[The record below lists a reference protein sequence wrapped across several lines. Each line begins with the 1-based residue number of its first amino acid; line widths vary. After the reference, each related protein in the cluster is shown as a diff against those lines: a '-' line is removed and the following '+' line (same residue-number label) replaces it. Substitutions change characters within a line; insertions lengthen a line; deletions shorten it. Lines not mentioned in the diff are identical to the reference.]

1 MRAVSRTIAI
11 GIIVLIVVIA
21 AVAFLLMPRGVEET
35 KTPTP
40 SPPPTPSP
48 SPATTPTQPVETTPT
63 SPSPTPSPTPTPTE
77 EKVLVIA
84 IGIDADTLDPVG
96 QTTTLISNIV
106 DFIVEPLFKIDEKGN
121 LIPWL
126 AESYE
131 VSPDGKEIIVK
142 LRKGIYFQDGTPLT
156 AEAVRFTFMNRILN
170 ESVRVPIR
178 SWFAAL
184 DRVEV
189 IDDYTVKFVLK
200 YPYAPFLRVLTTTIA
215 GIVSPNAVKKLGDR
229 IAYEPRDIG
238 TGPFKFYEWVKGDRI
253 VLVKN
258 ENYWRGPVKIDK
270 VIFKIVPEAQ
280 TREAMLLAG
289 DVDMVV
295 LPPPTDIP
303 KLEADPTIE
312 VIKADSTRYLLVG
325 ILQKGPL
332 KNKLVRQA
340 LNYAVDKEALVKNV
354 LFGLASVAKSPMP
367 PGFFGYFEMPVYEYN
382 PEKAKELLRQAGWW
396 DRDNDGVVE
405 NEAGEELVLKM
416 LVPTGRYLFDR
427 QVGEAIQSMLAKV
440 GIKVELITPDWPT
453 FVAMLFKPL
462 EETEHDL
469 VLVGWGP
476 WIMDADFML
485 YPTLHS
491 SQMPPKGFNFVFYNN
506 TELDK
511 LLDQARAEPN
521 PEKRLELYRKAVE
534 LVWNDP
540 PWIFL
545 YVQKYVIAHKSY
557 VKGIKVYPI
566 EKFDIT
572 EAYIEK

>member
-1 MRAVSRTIAI
+1 MRGVSRTTLVA
-11 GIIVLIVVIA
+11 VLVVVVVIV
-21 AVAFLLMPRGVEET
+21 AVAVYVTGKRGAPIET
-35 KTPTP
+35 SPAPSTSPT
-40 SPPPTPSP
+40 TSP
-48 SPATTPTQPVETTPT
+48 STSTTSPVET
-63 SPSPTPSPTPTPTE
+63 SPSTTSAIEETTAVE
-77 EKVLVIA
+77 EGEKVLVIA
-84 IGIDADTLDPVG
+84 IGIDADNLDPVA

-106 DFIVEPLFKIDEKGN
+106 DFMVEPLFKIDEKGN
-121 LIPWL
+121 LVPWL

-131 VSPDGKEIIVK
+131 VSEDGKEIIVK
-142 LRKGIYFQDGTPLT
+142 LRKGVYFQDGTPLT
-156 AEAVRFTFMNRILN
+156 AEAVRFTFMNRVLN
-170 ESVRVPIR
+170 ESVRVPLR

-189 IDDYTVKFVLK
+189 VDDYTVKFVLK
-200 YPYAPFLRVLTTTIA
+200 YPYAPFLRVLTTTVA
-215 GIVSPNAVKKLGDR
+215 GIVSPNAVKKLGER
-229 IAYEPRDIG
+229 IAYEPFDIG
-238 TGPFKFYEWVKGDRI
+238 TGPFKFKEWVKGDRI

-303 KLEADPTIE
+303 KLEADPTIR
-312 VIKADSTRYLLVG
+312 VVKADSTRYLLVG

-332 KNKLVRQA
+332 KDKRVRQA
-340 LNYAVDKEALVKNV
+340 LNYAVDKEALVNNV

-367 PGFFGYFEMPVYEYN
+367 PGFFGYFEMPVYKYDLD
-382 PEKAKELLRQAGWW
+382 KARELLRQAGWQ
-396 DRDNDGVVE
+396 DVDGDGVLE
-405 NEAGEELVLKM
+405 NSEGQEFTLKM

-427 QVGEAIQSMLAKV
+427 QVGEAIQSMLRKA
-440 GIKVELITPDWPT
+440 GIRVELITPDWPT

-462 EETEHDL
+462 NETEHDL

-476 WIMDADFML
+476 WVLDADFML

-506 TELDK
+506 SKLDELLDK
-511 LLDQARAEPN
+511 ARAEPD
-521 PEKRLELYRKAVE
+521 PKKRLDLYRQAVE
-534 LVWNDP
+534 LIWDDP

-545 YVQKYVIAHKSY
+545 YVQKYVIAYKDY
-557 VKGIKVYPI
+557 VKGVKVYPI

-572 EAYIEK
+572 EAYIER